1 VGARTDAARADV
13 VAARKGLAD
22 EVDRLEAAGRA
33 AIDIPARL
41 RREPAKVVG
50 AAAGA
55 AFLVAGGPGRLLRRL
70 TGRKGGK
77 GGVDTASIIPEA
89 IQRGLGKRGADGEKT
104 KKQLE
109 KDFAKYLESRGG
121 KETGAALA
129 IGGTAA
135 QLISNVLKPVT
146 QRAGKR
152 LAEELFDAD
161 RETSRESL
169 RKVRAD
175 RNASAKDRDR

>member
-13 VAARKGLAD
+13 VAARKDLAD

-33 AIDIPARL
+33 AVDIPARL

-70 TGRKGGK
+70 TGRKGN
-77 GGVDTASIIPEA
+77 VDKASIIPEA

-109 KDFAKYLESRGG
+109 KDFAKYLESRGS
-121 KETGAALA
+121 KDKGAALA

-146 QRAGKR
+146 QRAGRR

-161 RETSRESL
+161 RETARESL
-169 RKVRAD
+169 RKVRARQPD
-175 RNASAKDRDR
+175 GKPPQG